1 MATHYRDYEVE
12 VTYHHKH
19 KSDLSPTREKLRNWD
34 RDLFRLYDE
43 HLMQFMLEYG
53 IRRTKGNKSRVL
65 LLARLSN
72 GNVSGQVRA
81 ACEYFVNVK
90 ALR

>member
-1 MATHYRDYEVE
+1 MATHYDDYEVE
-12 VTYHHKH
+12 VSYHHKH
-19 KSDLSPTREKLRNWD
+19 KSDSSPTAEKLRTWD
-34 RDLFRLYDE
+34 RDLFRLYED
-43 HLMQFMLEYG
+43 HLMRIMPDFG

-72 GNVSGQVRA
+72 GNASGQVRA

-90 ALR
+90 G